1 MCSYVR
7 VCMCDGRSKTRKL
20 GSCAEKREMKKGRRI
35 KCHEEGEPL
44 EEMRCT
50 GREKEC
56 LRGWCCPNC
65 MPDSDFHPLL
75 FLHSLLPTTS
85 RSSILLSST
94 SISSLSHLSGTSI
107 CEQPTPGGTPV
118 RKRGIRNVIAPL
130 REVSWYEEHSLVLLL
145 RHFPF
150 SSRPRARSISL
161 PQIGRAHV

>member
-1 MCSYVR
+1 
-7 VCMCDGRSKTRKL
+7 
-20 GSCAEKREMKKGRRI
+20 
-35 KCHEEGEPL
+35 
-44 EEMRCT
+44 
-50 GREKEC
+50 
-56 LRGWCCPNC
+56 

-94 SISSLSHLSGTSI
+94 SISSLSISLVPVFASNS
-107 CEQPTPGGTPV
+107 PPPGGTPV

-150 SSRPRARSISL
+150 SSRPRARSLSL
-161 PQIGRAHV
+161 PLSTNDAHPEEASDRVYYASGLTYFPCPSKQLLLEMLPREYHHGCLISSCMFMDNNNNNN